1 MFKKKPKRSE
11 EQKNQSTKQSGNS
24 NDSSNKQLAVLHRK
38 TANTAINYLIN
49 KAPKNLIPVVV
60 ETAKSITPKIMRG
73 KKNHEIT
80 ISTPSP
86 APQSPTYITSPTL
99 KPPSTKSSKSLNEI
113 DIGGGGNRVSDHQR
127 RPSEPTPIRSN
138 FPPGIFTYRNGVPA
152 INVHNVDDGMISPI
166 DRSSTSIS
174 NVPVIK
180 EGYLKKID
188 FDSKPFL
195 TSRGWK
201 VYKVNLRASKLFCYK
216 PPSEAVLKTFFPSNN
231 NDSSIGNDVHSTS
244 FSPVIAN
251 DRGMNLNPSNFD
263 SNAAKF
269 IFESNLI
276 KKYYYGEKG
285 YEVDRSVLMRF
296 KKLVCLLIFEDNV
309 IICKRK
315 FIRYTTNLR
324 LMGAIGLGGGNH
336 SSTNVPNSNNNDI
349 EFGGQDIDS
358 KSISST
364 RGITD
369 NDGTNT
375 NNNNKG
381 KGYFTKW
388 KLDAYYP
395 IHSIEVI
402 DPNFQATYSPYI
414 VPNSSSHHQQF
425 TTNRIN
431 DIETSSLHST
441 SSSISVAANTPS
453 SSSAI
458 LYLNITD
465 GQDKDSYRV
474 FVVPNNEIRSLWEA
488 KLFDAKKKSLRKIMI
503 QEGGSDM
510 DNIPVGSH
518 DHTSSDKPD
527 SRKLVRAYWGTTKH
541 PELIIKDINSQQ
553 NLDHDNVSAT
563 TSPVSP
569 SSPIIDSSSLS
580 QRFIRGGLIDSLIH
594 ELIFETQKGPN
605 DNNDE
610 FLLTFLLTYSLFTE
624 PNHIFRELRRCGNI
638 SDNDELKK
646 SKFISKRLCTI
657 LSTWCKNYGN
667 DLSRDDVYNGMMEI
681 LEEVLIKE
689 DIIEVEELKSLIQET
704 RENVQKNFI
713 KDDNMEDQLKSLKG
727 PPAPLSLDLSNL
739 LVTGLTPALFLKMIP
754 KELAQ
759 QLYIYHFLEFKKMNL
774 GQNLKSFI
782 PSKNR
787 SESIT
792 CPLNATPASP
802 HFITRLIYHHILTLT
817 QQSAYTSR
825 RPLLLI
831 HWIET
836 GIACKSLGD
845 MTGWLAVALAI
856 CSPAI
861 VRLKDA
867 WRRVNKH
874 WIDVVINDWVPLL
887 ITCGGIDGEIDIENV
902 KSLLLVVQDKKEK
915 NMTKP
920 IPYFGFIT
928 LTMER
933 LNSNIPSVIDRS
945 VNDKRPGSR
954 NNSISGGVVNFE
966 KYWKMYDTLIESLD
980 QCQQLINFNELCED
994 ICPFSPSSPLQKF
1007 FHQFNSVPASSALDT
1022 WQLFESSLICEPRLH
1037 GQYLEHH
1044 ALQRKPYSAYVP
1056 LVFTEVIPT
1065 NRLFEKNAFL
1075 SASGALGKRASNS
1088 SLNIGDNNPT
1098 ISSSGRPTPTPLN
1111 LESLPAS
1118 SSKNKPNSPSHL
1130 SVQRGVRKRTL
1141 SFPPAKIG
1149 PLTSTTW
1156 NTGLDLVT
1164 RNWLGGLVQ
1173 NRGGYAFLLKCMKDI
1188 AGVGEMLMFVKDGE
1202 LVFKS
1207 VRDATGSRPAS
1218 LVENSSGT
1226 SSKRNSI
1233 HGLVALTQQQNSPRT
1248 SIYNI
1253 DHHDA
1258 LMVVVK
1264 AGTLERLVDVLVNGV
1279 ASYSTSVVDDN
1290 GEPPLTVGKQGQLGI
1305 NSEEYLATFFS
1316 TYRSFCSPILLLD
1329 ILRKRFISAKK
1340 DVESQKDCDTN
1351 YAIGT
1356 IQKKVLKV
1364 FHYWISQFFYDFL
1377 DDLTLKNRL
1386 MHFVEEAKIEVESWS
1401 KIVKEE
1407 SLIILVKEVKDSL
1420 NSLKHSASEKSL
1432 KPAHDFQNEKMASL
1446 VDKVLNDSY
1455 QLSSSDNDNKQII
1468 DNDNIAIHSIDN
1480 NEACDLLDNIDLM
1493 VLKLFEAV
1501 TPQDWILAYE
1511 ILETQSS
1518 DILGWYPKKHSSNSD
1533 DEIFITDIF
1542 ITLQRTERI
1551 SNSKENVLCSLPRSI
1566 KALCRMHNI
1575 IRNWIIQEIT
1585 SPSIEC
1591 DKRVNRINKL
1601 VDMILLSR
1609 RRMAKLDIYPKDE
1622 SPKDSES
1629 KRGVPS
1635 FIESSIVSGLISPES
1650 RYFTRAWNDVAQSR
1664 SSGLDSLDSLLH
1676 NELSK
1681 PIEDLHPN
1689 FALVPCVG
1697 WLFERMLEICC
1708 NVPDMSFESE
1718 KLINYDKRR
1727 YVYNLTQVFVRLQH
1741 ELTELSQ
1748 GMNPPVDVQHLMNA
1762 SSHDSNSKSDL
1773 RYIKDI
1779 AIKENSAIRI
1789 ASAQS
1794 KFKYQKPFNKL
1805 VAEQQE
1811 KVKRDQKERDRLTKE
1826 MHKKHQRPRNKSR
1839 VESFIKQVARPLSI
1853 FGGPWQSHNSG
1864 NFTNI
1869 KYSSGQSHYTSS
1881 KPALVINLI
1890 NSVTCE
1896 ASDFGLSLDF
1906 VFRIVTEEGGRYMFQ
1921 ALDNDN
1927 MNDWIRVIN
1936 EAAKEG
1942 AQKRSTILDKEFN
1955 ILPKEEEVPDEP
1967 KIRNSVYGKDLST
1980 LMPDGK
1986 IPVFVEKCIIE
1997 IENRGLREVGIYRVP
2012 GADKAVNRLITA
2024 FNKNADAVD
2033 LSSEEYRDIN
2043 IVAGALKR
2051 FFRDLPEPL
2060 MTFELYDEFIEANDL
2075 QDQDD
2080 KLYAIKDLLYRLPKP
2095 NFELLKR
2102 LIEHLERVT
2111 DYEETN
2117 HMYARNL
2124 AIVFGPNLLKSRDFV
2139 KSMSNIGHHSSIIK
2153 SLILQYHWFF
2163 NIEEENEDAS
2173 EIEYHDD
2180 LLDPDIETSE
2190 PDGENEDRQ
2199 TQENTI
2205 VTDDDA
2211 SFEASSDIIV
2221 SENEPIHEP
2230 NYDDLN
2236 NLANEFERLSW
2247 EGSDRDIKEGS
2258 ENLQKNLQD
2267 SLESSLSLSK
2277 HSIVLE
2283 QHKYIDIED
2292 IGNRDSTLT
2301 DVTEDPEGE
2310 LELSLQESENK
2321 IHKYSDNIFEENNC
2335 ESVLTNVSEVSE
2347 NASIMESVKTEELNI
2362 TEVSENANIVESSKN
2377 EEHVTVVSENASILP
2392 VKNEEQNVTEIS
2404 ENVESVKNEENV
2416 IVVSENTSTV
2426 EPVKNEEQNV
2436 TEISENTSIVESV
2449 KNEENVI
2456 VVSENTPTVEPVNN
2470 EVTEI
2475 SENASI
2481 MESIINE
2488 ENVIVVSE
2496 NTPTVEP
2503 VKNEEQNVTKISE
2516 NAFIVE
2522 SVKNEEN
2529 VVVVSDEEQNVT
2541 EISENASIVESVKNE
2556 ENVVVV
2562 SDEEQNVT
2570 EILENA
2576 SIVESV
2582 KNEENVIVVSEN
2594 APTVEPMKNEEQNVT
2609 EISENASIVESVK
2622 NEENVIEV
2630 SENTSTVEPVKNE
2643 QNVTEISEN
2652 TSIIGSLKNEQD
2664 VAEVLENA
2672 EFVKSKDQTEQ
2683 VNETLRN
2690 LNDTNTVVP
2699 MPAIKL
2705 NERFLD
2711 KSRYSVNLIDFDS
2724 DFETLPQQINM
2735 FNTVNEHLI
2744 DSIDNYIEYKST
2756 LDKPLQPGKVVR
2768 RQESAS
2774 NDNITT
2780 KKDFTVEQHDNLFI
2794 NNELNPKR
2802 NSISSLQFVL
2812 TDDMDEL
2819 NSQRKSVVYEQELIQ
2834 DDFSVFVQQEKEETR
2849 TTQRSSIE
2857 NAVNGKI

>member
-1 MFKKKPKRSE
+1 
-11 EQKNQSTKQSGNS
+11 
-24 NDSSNKQLAVLHRK
+24 
-38 TANTAINYLIN
+38 
-49 KAPKNLIPVVV
+49 
-60 ETAKSITPKIMRG
+60 MRG

-364 RGITD
+364 R
-369 NDGTNT
+369 
-375 NNNNKG
+375 
-381 KGYFTKW
+381 YFTKW

-431 DIETSSLHST
+431 D
-441 SSSISVAANTPS
+441 
-453 SSSAI
+453 
-458 LYLNITD
+458 
-465 GQDKDSYRV
+465 
-474 FVVPNNEIRSLWEA
+474 A

-887 ITCGGIDGEIDIENV
+887 ITY
-902 KSLLLVVQDKKEK
+902 KKEK

-1727 YVYNLTQVFVRLQH
+1727 YVYNLTQIFVRLQH

-1967 KIRNSVYGKDLST
+1967 KIRNSD
-1980 LMPDGK
+1980 
-1986 IPVFVEKCIIE
+1986 
-1997 IENRGLREVGIYRVP
+1997 
-2012 GADKAVNRLITA
+2012 
-2024 FNKNADAVD
+2024 ADAVD

-2060 MTFELYDEFIEANDL
+2060 MTFELYDEFIEAN
-2075 QDQDD
+2075 DQDD

-2377 EEHVTVVSENASILP
+2377 EEHVTVVSENASIVP
-2392 VKNEEQNVTEIS
+2392 VKNEKQNVTEISENVESVKNEENVIVVSENTSTVEPVKNEQNVTEIS
-2404 ENVESVKNEENV
+2404 ENTSIVESVKNEENV

-2436 TEISENTSIVESV
+2436 TEISENASIVESI

-2470 EVTEI
+2470 EEQNVTEI

-2541 EISENASIVESVKNE
+2541 EIS
-2556 ENVVVV
+2556 
-2562 SDEEQNVT
+2562 
-2570 EILENA
+2570 ENA

-2744 DSIDNYIEYKST
+2744 DRIDNYIEYKST

-2857 NAVNGKI
+2857 NAVNGKFSSKDEIGK

>member
-1 MFKKKPKRSE
+1 MFKKKAKKSE

-60 ETAKSITPKIMRG
+60 ETAKSITPKIKRG

-80 ISTPSP
+80 IITPPP

-216 PPSEAVLKTFFPSNN
+216 PPSEEVLKTFFPSNN
-231 NDSSIGNDVHSTS
+231 NDSSIGKDVHSTS

-251 DRGMNLNPSNFD
+251 DRGMNLNPSDFD
-263 SNAAKF
+263 SNAVKF

-431 DIETSSLHST
+431 DVETSSLHSI

-474 FVVPNNEIRSLWEA
+474 FVVPSNEVRSLWEA

-610 FLLTFLLTYSLFTE
+610 FLLAFLLTYSLFTE

-667 DLSRDDVYNGMMEI
+667 DLLHDDVYNGMMEI

-704 RENVQKNFI
+704 RENVQKIFI

-739 LVTGLTPALFLKMIP
+739 LVTGLTPALFLKMVP

-845 MTGWLAVALAI
+845 MTGWIAVALAI

-874 WIDVVINDWVPLL
+874 WIDVIINDWVPLL

-915 NMTKP
+915 SMTKP

-945 VNDKRPGSR
+945 VNDTRPGSR

-966 KYWKMYDTLIESLD
+966 KYWKMYDTLNESLA

-1044 ALQRKPYSAYVP
+1044 ARQRKPYSAYVP

-1111 LESLPAS
+1111 LESLPTS
-1118 SSKNKPNSPSHL
+1118 SSKNKPISPSHL

-1233 HGLVALTQQQNSPRT
+1233 HGLVALTQQNSPRT

-1253 DHHDA
+1253 DHHEA

-1364 FHYWISQFFYDFL
+1364 FHYWIAQFFYDFL

-1420 NSLKHSASEKSL
+1420 NSLKHSALEKSL
-1432 KPAHDFQNEKMASL
+1432 KPAHDFQNEKMAGL

-1455 QLSSSDNDNKQII
+1455 QLSSSDNNNKQII
-1468 DNDNIAIHSIDN
+1468 DNDNIAIHFIDN

-1708 NVPDMSFESE
+1708 NVPDISFESE

-1727 YVYNLTQVFVRLQH
+1727 YVYNLTQIFVRLQH

-1826 MHKKHQRPRNKSR
+1826 IHKKHQRPRNKSR

-1853 FGGPWQSHNSG
+1853 FGSPWQSHSSG

-1936 EAAKEG
+1936 DAAKEG

-2012 GADKAVNRLITA
+2012 GADKAVNKLITA

-2247 EGSDRDIKEGS
+2247 EGSDRDITEGS

-2362 TEVSENANIVESSKN
+2362 TEVSDNANIVESSKN
-2377 EEHVTVVSENASILP
+2377 EEHVTVVSDDASIVP

-2426 EPVKNEEQNV
+2426 EPVKNEEQN
-2436 TEISENTSIVESV
+2436 
-2449 KNEENVI
+2449 
-2456 VVSENTPTVEPVNN
+2456 
-2470 EVTEI
+2470 
-2475 SENASI
+2475 
-2481 MESIINE
+2481 
-2488 ENVIVVSE
+2488 
-2496 NTPTVEP
+2496 
-2503 VKNEEQNVTKISE
+2503 
-2516 NAFIVE
+2516 F
-2522 SVKNEEN
+2522 
-2529 VVVVSDEEQNVT
+2529 T
-2541 EISENASIVESVKNE
+2541 EISENASIVES
-2556 ENVVVV
+2556 
-2562 SDEEQNVT
+2562 
-2570 EILENA
+2570 I
-2576 SIVESV
+2576 
-2582 KNEENVIVVSEN
+2582 KNEENVIVVSDED
-2594 APTVEPMKNEEQNVT
+2594 QNVT
-2609 EISENASIVESVK
+2609 KISENASIVESVK
-2622 NEENVIEV
+2622 DEENVFIV

-2652 TSIIGSLKNEQD
+2652 ISIIGSLKNEQD
-2664 VAEVLENA
+2664 FAEVLENA
-2672 EFVKSKDQTEQ
+2672 EFVKSKDRTEQ

-2768 RQESAS
+2768 RKESAS

-2794 NNELNPKR
+2794 NNELNQKR
-2802 NSISSLQFVL
+2802 SPISSLQCVL

-2819 NSQRKSVVYEQELIQ
+2819 NSQRKSVVYEQELIK
-2834 DDFSVFVQQEKEETR
+2834 DDFSVFVQQEKE
-2849 TTQRSSIE
+2849 
-2857 NAVNGKI
+2857 VNGKFSSKDEIGKS

>member
-1 MFKKKPKRSE
+1 MFKKKQKKSE
-11 EQKNQSTKQSGNS
+11 EQNNQSTS
-24 NDSSNKQLAVLHRK
+24 SSNTNRQLAVINNK
-38 TANTAINYLIN
+38 AANTAINYIITR
-49 KAPKNLIPVVV
+49 APNLIPAVV
-60 ETAKSITPKIMRG
+60 ETAKLIPKLPKKRD
-73 KKNHEIT
+73 KKNKKKDEI
-80 ISTPSP
+80 INLPSP
-86 APQSPTYITSPTL
+86 TSPTFITSPVTL

-113 DIGGGGNRVSDHQR
+113 EIGGGGNRVSDHQR
-127 RPSEPTPIRSN
+127 RPSEPTPVRSN
-138 FPPGIFTYRNGVPA
+138 FPPGILSYKNGVPV
-152 INVHNVDDGMISPI
+152 ISVHNVDDGMISPI
-166 DRSSTSIS
+166 EHSSNSLS
-174 NVPVIK
+174 NVNVIK

-201 VYKVNLRASKLFCYK
+201 VYKVNLRASKLYFYK
-216 PPSEAVLKTFFPSNN
+216 PPSEAVLKTFFPNNN
-231 NDSSIGNDVHSTS
+231 NDSSIGKDVQSTS

-263 SNAAKF
+263 SNAVKF

-276 KKYYYGEKG
+276 TKYYYGEMG

-296 KKLVCLLIFEDNV
+296 KKLICLLIFEDNV

-324 LMGAIGLGGGNH
+324 LMGAAIGLGGGNH

-349 EFGGQDIDS
+349 DFGGQDIDS

-369 NDGTNT
+369 NDGNNTNT
-375 NNNNKG
+375 NKG
-381 KGYFTKW
+381 KGYYTKW
-388 KLDAYYP
+388 KLDTYYP
-395 IHSIEVI
+395 IHSIEVN
-402 DPNFQATYSPYI
+402 DPNFQTTYSPYI
-414 VPNSSSHHQQF
+414 VPNSLQQPF
-425 TTNRIN
+425 PSNRIN

-441 SSSISVAANTPS
+441 TSSISVAANVPS

-503 QEGGSDM
+503 QEGGSDLS
-510 DNIPVGSH
+510 NIPVGSH
-518 DHTSSDKPD
+518 DQLSYNNDKPD
-527 SRKLVRAYWGTTKH
+527 SRKPVRAYWGTDKH
-541 PELIIKDINSQQ
+541 PELIIREFNSQQ

-569 SSPIIDSSSLS
+569 SSPIIGSSLS

-610 FLLTFLLTYSLFTE
+610 FLLAFLLTYPLFTE
-624 PNHIFRELRRCGNI
+624 PNHIFRELRRCGNMQ
-638 SDNDELKK
+638 SSLGDDDELKK
-646 SKFISKRLCTI
+646 SKIISKRLCTI
-657 LSTWCKNYGN
+657 LFTWCKNYGQ

-681 LEEVLIKE
+681 VDEVLIND
-689 DIIEVEELKSLIQET
+689 DIIESEVLKRLIQET
-704 RENVQKNFI
+704 RETTQNIF
-713 KDDNMEDQLKSLKG
+713 KDDNNMEDQFKSFKG
-727 PPAPLSLDLSNL
+727 PSAPLSLDLSNL

-759 QLYIYHFLEFKKMNL
+759 QLYIYHFLEFKKMNP

-792 CPLNATPASP
+792 CPLNATPATP

-817 QQSAYTSR
+817 QQSAYISR
-825 RPLLLI
+825 RPLLLT

-845 MTGWLAVALAI
+845 MTGWIAIALAI

-861 VRLKDA
+861 VRLKEA

-874 WIDVVINDWVPLL
+874 WIDVIISDWVPLL

-915 NMTKP
+915 NKTKP

-928 LTMER
+928 LAMER
-933 LNSNIPSVIDRS
+933 LNSTIPSVIDRS
-945 VNDKRPGSR
+945 VNDTRVGSR
-954 NNSISGGVVNFE
+954 NNSISGTGFVNFE
-966 KYWKMYDTLIESLD
+966 KYWKMYDTLIESLS
-980 QCQQLINFNELCED
+980 QCQQIINFDEISED

-1007 FHQFNSVPASSALDT
+1007 FHQFNSVPVSSALDT
-1022 WQLFESSLICEPRLH
+1022 WQSFDSSLSCEPRLH

-1044 ALQRKPYSAYVP
+1044 ARQRKPYTAYVP

-1088 SLNIGDNNPT
+1088 SLNIGDNNPSYPT
-1098 ISSSGRPTPTPLN
+1098 IPSSGRPTPTPLN

-1118 SSKNKPNSPSHL
+1118 NSKNKPNSPSHL

-1173 NRGGYAFLLKCMKDI
+1173 NRGGAFLLKCMKDI

-1233 HGLVALTQQQNSPRT
+1233 HGLVALTQQQNSPRA
-1248 SIYNI
+1248 SIYNT
-1253 DHHDA
+1253 DHDA

-1264 AGTLERLVDVLVNGV
+1264 AGTLERLVDVLINGV
-1279 ASYSTSVVDDN
+1279 ASYSTSVFDDN
-1290 GEPPLTVGKQGQLGI
+1290 GEPPLTIGKQGQLGI

-1329 ILRKRFISAKK
+1329 ILRKRFINAKK
-1340 DVESQKDCDTN
+1340 VSKDEGESRKQVEVSSNPTSDGDTN
-1351 YAIGT
+1351 YVVVGT

-1364 FHYWISQFFYDFL
+1364 FRYWIAQFFYDFL

-1386 MHFVEEAKIEVESWS
+1386 MHFIEEAKIEVESWS
-1401 KIVKEE
+1401 KAVKEE
-1407 SLIILVKEVKDSL
+1407 SLILLAKEVKDSL
-1420 NSLKHSASEKSL
+1420 NSLKRLVAEKSL
-1432 KPAHDFQNEKMASL
+1432 KPTYDFQDEKMASL
-1446 VDKVLNDSY
+1446 VDRVLNDSY
-1455 QLSSSDNDNKQII
+1455 QLSTSDNDNKQNVDDDNIVIPLI
-1468 DNDNIAIHSIDN
+1468 DNY
-1480 NEACDLLDNIDLM
+1480 EVCDLLDNIDLM
-1493 VLKLFEAV
+1493 VLRLFEAV

-1511 ILETQSS
+1511 ILETQSA
-1518 DILGWYPKKHSSNSD
+1518 DVLGWYPKKQSSSSD
-1533 DEIFITDIF
+1533 DEIIITDIF

-1551 SNSKENVLCSLPRSI
+1551 SNSKENVLISLPRSI

-1601 VDMILLSR
+1601 LDMVLLSR
-1609 RRMAKLDIYPKDE
+1609 RRMAKLDIYPKGE
-1622 SPKDSES
+1622 PAKDPES

-1635 FIESSIVSGLISPES
+1635 FVESSIVSGLISPES
-1650 RYFTRAWNDVAQSR
+1650 RFFTRAWNDVSQSR
-1664 SSGLDSLDSLLH
+1664 SSGLDTLDSLIQS
-1676 NELSK
+1676 ELSK

-1727 YVYNLTQVFVRLQH
+1727 YVYNLTQIFVRLQH
-1741 ELTELSQ
+1741 ELTELSRE
-1748 GMNPPVDVQHLMNA
+1748 MNSSIDVRHLANT
-1762 SSHDSNSKSDL
+1762 SSHDNTSKSDL
-1773 RYIKDI
+1773 RCIKDI
-1779 AIKENSAIRI
+1779 AIRENNAIRI
-1789 ASAQS
+1789 ANTQS

-1805 VAEQQE
+1805 ISEQQE
-1811 KVKRDQKERDRLTKE
+1811 KVKRDQKERDRLAKDMMRE
-1826 MHKKHQRPRNKSR
+1826 IKHQRPRNKSR

-1853 FGGPWQSHNSG
+1853 FGSPRQSHNSG

-1869 KYSSGQSHYTSS
+1869 KGQPHFAPS
-1881 KPALVINLI
+1881 KAALVINLI
-1890 NSVTCE
+1890 NSVACE
-1896 ASDFGLSLDF
+1896 ASDFGLTLDF
-1906 VFRIVTEEGGRYMFQ
+1906 VFRIVTEEGGQYLFQ

-1942 AQKRSTILDKEFN
+1942 AEKRSTILDKELN
-1955 ILPKEEEVPDEP
+1955 ILPKEEEVSDEP
-1967 KIRNSVYGKDLST
+1967 KTRSSVYGKDLKT

-1997 IENRGLREVGIYRVP
+1997 IEKRGLKEVGIYRVP
-2012 GADKAVNRLITA
+2012 GADKAVSKLIAA
-2024 FNKNADAVD
+2024 FNKNADIVD

-2051 FFRDLPEPL
+2051 FFRDLPEPV
-2060 MTFELYDEFIEANDL
+2060 MTYELYDEFIEANAA
-2075 QDQDD
+2075 QDRDE

-2095 NFELLKR
+2095 NYELLKR

-2117 HMYARNL
+2117 HMYASNL
-2124 AIVFGPNLLKSRDFV
+2124 AIVFGPNLLKSIEFY
-2139 KSMSNIGHHSSIIK
+2139 KSMGNLGHHSSIVK

-2163 NIEEENEDAS
+2163 DIEEENEEAS

-2180 LLDPDIETSE
+2180 LSDPDIETSE
-2190 PDGENEDRQ
+2190 PEGDNEDHQ

-2205 VTDDDA
+2205 ATDDDA
-2211 SFEASSDIIV
+2211 SLIA
-2221 SENEPIHEP
+2221 SENEPINEP

-2236 NLANEFERLSW
+2236 KLADEFGRHSW
-2247 EGSDRDIKEGS
+2247 EGSDREMIEGS
-2258 ENLQKNLQD
+2258 ENLQKNLQE
-2267 SLESSLSLSK
+2267 SLESSSSEQNSN
-2277 HSIVLE
+2277 SIILE
-2283 QHKYIDIED
+2283 HKYINIED

-2310 LELSLQESENK
+2310 LELSLQEPENV
-2321 IHKYSDNIFEENNC
+2321 IHDNIFEENNR
-2335 ESVLTNVSEVSE
+2335 ESVLTNVTEVSE
-2347 NASIMESVKTEELNI
+2347 SASIMESVKTEELNVI
-2362 TEVSENANIVESSKN
+2362 EVSEDTYVVEPLKNEEQDVTVALENVNIVEP
-2377 EEHVTVVSENASILP
+2377 L
-2392 VKNEEQNVTEIS
+2392 KNEEQNVTEVS
-2404 ENVESVKNEENV
+2404 ENVESVKNEEQNV
-2416 IVVSENTSTV
+2416 IIVSENASMV

-2436 TEISENTSIVESV
+2436 TEISENTSIMDSV
-2449 KNEENVI
+2449 KNE
-2456 VVSENTPTVEPVNN
+2456 
-2470 EVTEI
+2470 
-2475 SENASI
+2475 
-2481 MESIINE
+2481 
-2488 ENVIVVSE
+2488 
-2496 NTPTVEP
+2496 
-2503 VKNEEQNVTKISE
+2503 
-2516 NAFIVE
+2516 
-2522 SVKNEEN
+2522 
-2529 VVVVSDEEQNVT
+2529 
-2541 EISENASIVESVKNE
+2541 
-2556 ENVVVV
+2556 
-2562 SDEEQNVT
+2562 
-2570 EILENA
+2570 
-2576 SIVESV
+2576 
-2582 KNEENVIVVSEN
+2582 
-2594 APTVEPMKNEEQNVT
+2594 
-2609 EISENASIVESVK
+2609 
-2622 NEENVIEV
+2622 
-2630 SENTSTVEPVKNE
+2630 
-2643 QNVTEISEN
+2643 
-2652 TSIIGSLKNEQD
+2652 QD
-2664 VAEVLENA
+2664 ATEVLENV
-2672 EFVKSKDQTEQ
+2672 EFVKREEKTKQ
-2683 VNETLRN
+2683 VNTTLQN
-2690 LNDTNTVVP
+2690 LIDTDTVVP

-2705 NERFLD
+2705 NEKFLD

-2735 FNTVNEHLI
+2735 SNTVNEHLM
-2744 DSIDNYIEYKST
+2744 DSIDNYIAT
-2756 LDKPLQPGKVVR
+2756 LDKPLQPGKFVR
-2768 RQESAS
+2768 QQESVS
-2774 NDNITT
+2774 NVNITT
-2780 KKDFTVEQHDNLFI
+2780 KKDSTIGHNDNLFI
-2794 NNELNPKR
+2794 NNELNTKR
-2802 NSISSLQFVL
+2802 NSIGSLNNSLQFVL

-2819 NSQRKSVVYEQELIQ
+2819 ILKRKSMVYEQELMK
-2834 DDFSVFVQQEKEETR
+2834 DDFNMIAQQEKEETR
-2849 TTQRSSIE
+2849 ITQRPSVESV
-2857 NAVNGKI
+2857 VNGITNIAK